1 MNLVQFIKHLGET
14 ALSLKNVNSFTN
26 ADVYITYNQPDI
38 RYSNI
43 SFSHT
48 SATISQGIL
57 TLSGVLTYADKM
69 MENRVNLTAIQ
80 SDGIMQLNLLLEKLD
95 DEISYS
101 EVQFQ
106 FFEQSFADKLAGVY
120 AQVTFEMPYNVCEEL
135 VEPEPVVMYIDKNG
149 NYDVSVVDIVEVAVD
164 TKEGLYNELV
174 EQVEGKRQLLVTDPP
189 YILQIKQQHGVP
201 LGFEVDTSQYNQIL
215 YRANDT
221 LGWNDVII
229 RRERTNNDILVRYC
243 TQEWYDAQETHESGF
258 VYVIVDENN
267 QLSKIIINEDVKYT
281 RNN

>member
-26 ADVYITYNQPDI
+26 ADVYVTYNQPDI

-69 MENRVNLTAIQ
+69 MENRANLTAIQ

-95 DEISYS
+95 EEISYS

-135 VEPEPVVMYIDKNG
+135 VEPEP
-149 NYDVSVVDIVEVAVD
+149 
-164 TKEGLYNELV
+164 
-174 EQVEGKRQLLVTDPP
+174 
-189 YILQIKQQHGVP
+189 
-201 LGFEVDTSQYNQIL
+201 
-215 YRANDT
+215 
-221 LGWNDVII
+221 
-229 RRERTNNDILVRYC
+229 
-243 TQEWYDAQETHESGF
+243 
-258 VYVIVDENN
+258 
-267 QLSKIIINEDVKYT
+267 
-281 RNN
+281 

>member
-69 MENRVNLTAIQ
+69 MEDRANLTAIQ

-106 FFEQSFADKLAGVY
+106 FFEQTFADKLAGVY
-120 AQVTFEMPYNVCEEL
+120 AQATFEMSYNVCEEL
-135 VEPEPVVMYIDKNG
+135 VEPEPIVMYINENG
-149 NYDVSVVDIVEVAVD
+149 NYDVSAVDVVEVEVD
-164 TKEGLYNELV
+164 TKEVEYNELV
-174 EQVEGKRQLLVTDPP
+174 EQVESERHLLVTDPP
-189 YILQIKQQHGVP
+189 YILEIKQQRGVP
-201 LGFEVDTSQYNQIL
+201 LDFEIDTSEYNRIF
-215 YRANDT
+215 YRANDP
-221 LGWNDVII
+221 LGWNNIII
-229 RRERTNNDILVRYC
+229 RRGRTEEAILVRYC
-243 TQEWYDAQETHESGF
+243 TQEWYDAQETHESGWA
-258 VYVIVDENN
+258 YVIVDKNN